1 MLVMEQIKRLT
12 YNYNQV
18 LVQGEISELFSSC
31 SSKIRVIQAI
41 IINKKIPMYWRD
53 NFANLRAAR

>member
-18 LVQGEISELFSSC
+18 LVQGEISKLFSSC

-41 IINKKIPMYWRD
+41 IINKKIPMHWRD
-53 NFANLRAAR
+53 TFMY